1 MYRNESFDARNHLQE
16 VSEEKGKAG
25 VLESQLLQ
33 HD

>member
-1 MYRNESFDARNHLQE
+1 MYRNESFGARNHLQE